1 MIQAE
6 SIILPVKRRSVGL
19 RKQALSR
26 NINVISRLKTGIWV
40 YFFLLLFEGALRKW
54 FLSSLAGPLLILRD
68 PIVIW
73 VLFSAY
79 KNGLVKSSVLAVMMV
94 SIGLIGLYTAIF
106 MGHGNFYVAV
116 YGARILIFH
125 FPLMFVIGQI
135 FTKEDVL
142 KVGRITLMI
151 SIPMTLLIMMQF
163 YSPQSAWINKTVGG
177 EAGGGFSGAMN
188 FYRPPGT
195 FSFTNGNTL
204 FYSFCSCFVLYF
216 WFNDKEIKRSVLLA
230 ATIALLIAIPF
241 SISRG
246 LFFQVIITVL
256 FAFSSL
262 VLKPKYTLHMLLLVG
277 AVVGLFVI
285 LSYTPYFTT
294 ATAAFTSRFETANSQ
309 EGGLNGVLLDRFL
322 GGMIG
327 AIAASSQLPFF
338 GYGIGLGTNVGSML
352 MSGGRGFMLS
362 EGEWGRLISEL
373 GPVLGLTAV
382 FIRMTLALSMTF
394 RSIKMLLSGNLLPW
408 MLTSFGFL
416 AVAQHGWAQ
425 PTSLGFSVFTGGLI
439 LAALNDVQQ
448 KKTRL
453 PLRKRLHVESS
464 VLK

>member
-1 MIQAE
+1 MVKAE
-6 SIILPVKRRSVGL
+6 SISLPLDKHRIRL
-19 RKQALSR
+19 RKQSVSK
-26 NINVISRLKTGIWV
+26 NVKAISKIKTAIWV

-54 FLSSLAGPLLILRD
+54 FLPSLAGPLLILRD

-79 KNGLVKSSVLAVMMV
+79 NNGLVKNSVLALMMV

-106 MGHGNFYVAV
+106 LGHGNFYVAV

-135 FTKEDVL
+135 FNKEDVL

-204 FYSFCSCFVLYF
+204 FYSFCSSFVLYF
-216 WFNDKEIKRSVLLA
+216 WFNANEIKRTLLLA
-230 ATIALLIAIPF
+230 ATIALLLAIPF

-262 VLKPKYTLHMLLLVG
+262 LLKPKYTLHMFLLVG
-277 AVVGLFVI
+277 SVFGIFVA

-327 AIAASSQLPFF
+327 AITASSQLPFF

-382 FIRMTLALSMTF
+382 FIRMNLALSLTF
-394 RSIKMLLSGNLLPW
+394 RSIKMLLRGNLLPW

-425 PTSLGFSVFTGGLI
+425 PTSLGFSVLTGGLI
-439 LAALNDVQQ
+439 LAVLNDVQP
-448 KKTRL
+448 KKTRQ
-453 PLRKRLHVESS
+453 PLRKRVQIEKSAI
-464 VLK
+464 